1 MEEKEVLE
9 KKVENEYEFEIIMD
23 GKIKCFD
30 TKEEVGRWI
39 VENWSERTTYCLT
52 RKRVKNLSQ
61 NGCMQMSVNRVGEKE
76 KI

>member
-52 RKRVKNLSQ
+52 SQ